1 MNGNEK
7 TSRFTRKARVLAL
20 LILSILGLSPEA
32 QAQFREIIS
41 DSSSLIQRQA
51 LLDARAYIAKVEGEV
66 PEIKKSKDW
75 SKGSA
80 IIIGIA
86 SENPLLKV
94 YAEKAA
100 QLKNDGFIIDRAK
113 MGSVSCIV
121 VTAASDEGVANGI
134 YELLRQLGFGFSL
147 GSEFA
152 PDKLNARDV
161 SPKTQSYALRLYGR
175 ENLTETS
182 AIHEALDMLPDR
194 WVNGSGQGECTNFT
208 WGTLGT
214 EQELQALL
222 DIQKKAE
229 QIQFKNPYAKANWQ
243 WLKDRIYWVLNYRA
257 MTQKPCLPKSL

>member
-20 LILSILGLSPEA
+20 LILSILGLSLEA

-75 SKGSA
+75 SKGPA

-94 YAEKAA
+94 YAEKTA
-100 QLKNDGFIIDRAK
+100 QLKKDGFIIDRAK
-113 MGSVSCIV
+113 MGSASCIV

-161 SPKTQSYALRLYGR
+161 SPQ
-175 ENLTETS
+175 N
-182 AIHEALDMLPDR
+182 
-194 WVNGSGQGECTNFT
+194 
-208 WGTLGT
+208 
-214 EQELQALL
+214 
-222 DIQKKAE
+222 
-229 QIQFKNPYAKANWQ
+229 AKP
-243 WLKDRIYWVLNYRA
+243 RA
-257 MTQKPCLPKSL
+257 APLW